1 MNYRTFINEVDRRLS
16 VGDADSLRLFIHEM
30 ARKVSEIDRS
40 KFLSGLDVFCCVH
53 SKKFTTDKKESDK
66 KADTGFEQHVDSL
79 SNSLLEIQNGNRKLM
94 CKCNEE
100 WNDWYD
106 CEDEQFDFSD
116 PDDILNDITEAV
128 GVLHQCVDLSKYE
141 KGAELAGNLSKTK
154 VYVLGEF
161 YRDTMDLQDL
171 ISYNLVNIDLKK
183 TIVESLYLTC
193 MGTGEETRAEAMLTV
208 MDCFDY
214 YSVTLDEILQI
225 GTDEINLDSLLPLWI
240 KALALRPSQK
250 TDRLLIEAQNMLT
263 DGNATMEVAERYAK
277 SHPVLYQNILLR
289 GRENASSEEMLRIG
303 FQGMQNIPVD
313 HACRSEVALLTAEC
327 ALTLKNRQVAEDC
340 WLEAFR
346 STPSVVNF
354 LRIRV
359 YSLHWDKYADR
370 IRNIYTSYYN
380 GENRSLWES
389 NILPV
394 IMFFDERF
402 DEMIQRFM
410 SFEVGT
416 GSCIFPME
424 DGVAFLLMLM
434 NSQKTDLKEMS
445 EMANYLIKACSFD
458 GEAICKGTDL
468 DRSLSQRSLFLDCF
482 ERWKSGVT
490 LTESTCELWLKRI
503 EQWLERKVLDVME
516 NNLRNLYD
524 TCAAFIAA
532 YGDVLESRIKIGE
545 KDRFMHQYKI
555 KYSRRRAFHERL
567 KSYGMQ
573 N

>member
-1 MNYRTFINEVDRRLS
+1 
-16 VGDADSLRLFIHEM
+16 
-30 ARKVSEIDRS
+30 
-40 KFLSGLDVFCCVH
+40 
-53 SKKFTTDKKESDK
+53 
-66 KADTGFEQHVDSL
+66 
-79 SNSLLEIQNGNRKLM
+79 
-94 CKCNEE
+94 
-100 WNDWYD
+100 
-106 CEDEQFDFSD
+106 
-116 PDDILNDITEAV
+116 
-128 GVLHQCVDLSKYE
+128 
-141 KGAELAGNLSKTK
+141 
-154 VYVLGEF
+154 
-161 YRDTMDLQDL
+161 
-171 ISYNLVNIDLKK
+171 
-183 TIVESLYLTC
+183 
-193 MGTGEETRAEAMLTV
+193 
-208 MDCFDY
+208 
-214 YSVTLDEILQI
+214 
-225 GTDEINLDSLLPLWI
+225 
-240 KALALRPSQK
+240 
-250 TDRLLIEAQNMLT
+250 
-263 DGNATMEVAERYAK
+263 
-277 SHPVLYQNILLR
+277 
-289 GRENASSEEMLRIG
+289 
-303 FQGMQNIPVD
+303 
-313 HACRSEVALLTAEC
+313 
-327 ALTLKNRQVAEDC
+327 
-340 WLEAFR
+340 
-346 STPSVVNF
+346 
-354 LRIRV
+354 
-359 YSLHWDKYADR
+359 
-370 IRNIYTSYYN
+370 
-380 GENRSLWES
+380 
-389 NILPV
+389 
-394 IMFFDERF
+394 MFFDERF